1 MRQVVSI
8 SLDEEL
14 VKKIDKLIP
23 PMVSKSQFY
32 EKLLREA
39 LKK

>member
-1 MRQVVSI
+1 MRKAIGI

-14 VKKIDKLIP
+14 IKKIDKLIP